1 MPLLY
6 NANADIDMIKTIP
19 RKIKGWMCGLRG
31 VGGKDDSGRP
41 SMTKEDAERGE
52 GRESN
57 AELARNNAE
66 FARN

>member
-1 MPLLY
+1 
-6 NANADIDMIKTIP
+6 MIKTIL
-19 RKIKGWMCGLRG
+19 RRIKGWMCVWRG

-57 AELARNNAE
+57 AELARN
-66 FARN
+66 